1 MVPSVAEAL
10 RGIAETEE
18 RSRQFAEYWD
28 GLPKVDLIPRRSSFR
43 PEHLPRI
50 LPHIVIHELVSPAFI
65 RLRLAGSA
73 VVADYGQEITGR
85 NYLDFVEAPRRPKAS
100 HAIHAIC
107 RQPAAMLVQ
116 LRARTRYGRMMMRES
131 RSEEHTS
138 ELQSL
143 MRISYAA

>member
-50 LPHIVIHELVSPAFI
+50 LPHIVIPELVSPAFI

-85 NYLDFVEAPRRPKAS
+85 NSLASVEAPRRPTAS
-100 HAIHAIC
+100 PPTHAL
-107 RQPAAMLVQ
+107 RRNPAAL
-116 LRARTRYGRMMMRES
+116 LAPLPARTRHGPMTIRES
-131 RSEEHTS
+131 VAPPERC
-138 ELQSL
+138 
-143 MRISYAA
+143 

>member
-1 MVPSVAEAL
+1 
-10 RGIAETEE
+10 
-18 RSRQFAEYWD
+18 
-28 GLPKVDLIPRRSSFR
+28 
-43 PEHLPRI
+43 
-50 LPHIVIHELVSPAFI
+50 FI

-131 RSEEHTS
+131 VAFPMRDEDGVARLIYFCSSQARERDVFTVPEPDS
-138 ELQSL
+138 LQFMDVARRVYFDIGAGL
-143 MRISYAA
+143 PDHQD